1 MGFNI
6 QKFQGTNYKDR
17 IVEVPV
23 EDLKAFFGEKDAPT
37 WKVRGLTGEELAF
50 ARDAEERA
58 RSVNALV
65 EGLAGKGAKAKV
77 KVIKDELGLTDDK
90 APGDYIRRLEIL
102 KYGSVDPEIDKPTSV
117 KIAAN
122 YPTTFYLLTN
132 KILELTGLGR
142 LGESN
147 GSGMTE
153 K

>member
-1 MGFNI
+1 MAFDL
-6 QKFQGTNYKDR
+6 QKFQGTNFKDR
-17 IVEVPV
+17 IEEVPV
-23 EDLKAFFGEKDAPT
+23 EDLKAFFGEKEKPI

-77 KVIKDELGLTDDK
+77 KVIAEELGLTDDK

-102 KYGSVDPEIDKPTSV
+102 KYGSVEPEIDKPISV
-117 KIAAN
+117 KLAAN
-122 YPTTFYLLTN
+122 YPTVFYLLTN
-132 KILELTGLGR
+132 KILELTGTGR

-147 GSGMTE
+147 GSGTT
-153 K
+153 KK